1 MKQIIDKFNWED
13 FSIQKIE
20 KKHDIRGVAK
30 REALVEE
37 PCASS
42 NGSITEGE
50 IKQEGDAY
58 IQKHQTKL
66 RKYLEKVEDNQ
77 NQLSGYLQQNHFDPI
92 VNSLDS
98 KFHSKANEKEIAL
111 NDLHNNYKT
120 YKEEQNQFRKYHQ
133 LSREPNFATTKKYY

>member
-1 MKQIIDKFNWED
+1 MDKQLSFDELNVDHEKQKEKNMKQIIDKFNWED

-77 NQLSGYLQQNHFDPI
+77 NQL
-92 VNSLDS
+92 
-98 KFHSKANEKEIAL
+98 
-111 NDLHNNYKT
+111 
-120 YKEEQNQFRKYHQ
+120 
-133 LSREPNFATTKKYY
+133 